1 MRKFSWLALPI
12 ALIAAVATIGAAA
25 LTYVGVRQLVMD
37 SPIPLPA
44 PPFGANAGPTPV
56 PLFGPTRTPA
66 GTQSPV
72 GTQISPFGTRP
83 TQGATASGN
92 PAQATATI
100 PPPTD
105 PGRVTILVLGIDQR
119 HGEKG
124 PFRTDTI
131 IVASIDP
138 VRHTAA
144 LLSIPRDIYLPIP
157 GFNVADRINNANAVG
172 ELGKYPGGGPKLSAK
187 TVESLIGIPI
197 QRYVMINFDV
207 FDTVVDAIGPIQVC
221 PTTAIH
227 DTQYPDGSYGV
238 ITVDFQPGCQNLD
251 STRLLEYSRVRHNA
265 GDDFGRAA
273 RQQEVIRAVR
283 EKILSLGGVSAL
295 IGKAGVVWQS
305 IQNDVQ
311 TDMTFTEMIQLAQV
325 AQGIPKENI
334 QSFVLT
340 DKGGYLE
347 PSTLN
352 DGSQVFSPVYEHI
365 HSLVAKLFSAEPGSA
380 PLDASSNPVSSN
392 GTPAADSA
400 AAIRVSNGAG
410 VDSMAKTMADKL
422 RAKGF
427 NVVDAQNADTPG
439 GYART
444 VIRVY
449 NNNFVKVA
457 RDLSVA
463 LGLDG
468 TVISAEQGGP
478 PNVDIEV
485 VLGKDIAPTA
495 TATS

>member
-1 MRKFSWLALPI
+1 MRKLSWLLLPG
-12 ALIAAVATIGAAA
+12 ALIAAIATIGAAA
-25 LTYVGVRQLVMD
+25 LTYFGVRQMVVD
-37 SPIPLPA
+37 SPVDMPA
-44 PPFGANAGPTPV
+44 LQIGANVAPTSA
-56 PLFGPTRTPA
+56 PLFGLTRTPA
-66 GTQSPV
+66 GAQASINPPTSEP
-72 GTQISPFGTRP
+72 GNPASIG
-83 TQGATASGN
+83 TQGASAPSSAG
-92 PAQATATI
+92 QATATI
-100 PPPTD
+100 PPLTD

-157 GFNVADRINNANAVG
+157 VFGVADRINNANAIG
-172 ELGKYPGGGPKLSAK
+172 ELGKYPGGGPKLAVK
-187 TVESLIGIPI
+187 TVESLIGVPI

-207 FDTVVDAIGPIQVC
+207 FDTVIDAIGPIQVC

-295 IGKAGVVWQS
+295 IGKAGSVWQS
-305 IQNDVQ
+305 VQNDVQ
-311 TDMTFTEMIQLAQV
+311 TDLNFAETIQLAQV
-325 AQGIPKENI
+325 AQSIPKENI
-334 QSFVLT
+334 QSVVIT
-340 DKGGYLE
+340 DRGGYLI

-352 DGSQVFSPVYEHI
+352 DGSQVFTPVYEKI
-365 HSLVAKLFSAEPGSA
+365 HDLVAKLFNADPGSA
-380 PLDASSNPVSSN
+380 PIDAASNPASM
-392 GTPAADSA
+392 PAAASA
-400 AAIRVSNGAG
+400 AAIRISNGAG
-410 VDSMAKTMADKL
+410 VDGMAKSTADKL

-427 NVVDAQNADTPG
+427 NIVDAQNADTPG

-449 NNNFVKVA
+449 NSNLFNSA
-457 RDLSVA
+457 RDLAVA

-468 TVISAEQGGP
+468 TVISAQQSGP
-478 PNVDIEV
+478 PGIDIEV
-485 VLGKDIAPTA
+485 VIGKDIAPTA
-495 TATS
+495 TPTS

>member
-1 MRKFSWLALPI
+1 M
-12 ALIAAVATIGAAA
+12 
-25 LTYVGVRQLVMD
+25 
-37 SPIPLPA
+37 SPI
-44 PPFGANAGPTPV
+44 
-56 PLFGPTRTPA
+56 
-66 GTQSPV
+66 
-72 GTQISPFGTRP
+72 
-83 TQGATASGN
+83 
-92 PAQATATI
+92 
-100 PPPTD
+100 D
-105 PGRVTILVLGIDQR
+105 PGRVTILILGIDQR

-157 GFNVADRINNANAVG
+157 VFNVADRINNANAIG
-172 ELGKYPGGGPKLSAK
+172 ELGKYPGGGPELAVK
-187 TVESLIGIPI
+187 TVESLIGVPI
-197 QRYVMINFDV
+197 QRYMMINFDV
-207 FDTVVDAIGPIQVC
+207 FDTVIDAIGPIQVC
-221 PTTAIH
+221 PTTPIH

-273 RQQEVIRAVR
+273 RQQEVIKAVR

-295 IGKAGVVWQS
+295 IGKAGSVWQS
-305 IQNDVQ
+305 IQSDVQ
-311 TDMTFTEMIQLAQV
+311 TDMNFTEMVQLAQV
-325 AQGIPKENI
+325 AQTVPKDNI
-334 QSFVLT
+334 QSVVMT
-340 DKGGYLE
+340 DRGGYLI

-352 DGSQVFSPVYEHI
+352 DGSQVFTPVYEKVQD
-365 HSLVAKLFSAEPGSA
+365 LVARLFNADPGS
-380 PLDASSNPVSSN
+380 PPVDA
-392 GTPAADSA
+392 GTNSAVAGGTQPAAPA

-410 VDSMAKTMADKL
+410 VDGMAKATADQL

-427 NVVDAQNADTPG
+427 NIVDAQNADTPG

-449 NNNFVKVA
+449 NNNFLKVA
-457 RDLSVA
+457 RDLATA

-468 TVISAEQGGP
+468 TVISTDQGGP
-478 PNVDIEV
+478 PGIDIEV
-485 VLGKDIAPTA
+485 VLGKDVAPTA
-495 TATS
+495 TATH